1 MRVYSKQWLCYL
13 TKPHNHATCTNQTT
27 PFDLSYSIV
36 QCPVG
41 RDKNIVPTLAGGN
54 NVRGQLP
61 GTQTSIQRDRPT
73 TTALGRSPLDLP
85 RQ

>member
-1 MRVYSKQWLCYL
+1 MCTANNGFVILQSSTIMQLPPI
-13 TKPHNHATCTNQTT
+13 KPHHPIPRTQ
-27 PFDLSYSIV
+27 IV

-41 RDKNIVPTLAGGN
+41 RDENIVPTLAGGN

-73 TTALGRSPLDLP
+73 TTALGMSPLDLP